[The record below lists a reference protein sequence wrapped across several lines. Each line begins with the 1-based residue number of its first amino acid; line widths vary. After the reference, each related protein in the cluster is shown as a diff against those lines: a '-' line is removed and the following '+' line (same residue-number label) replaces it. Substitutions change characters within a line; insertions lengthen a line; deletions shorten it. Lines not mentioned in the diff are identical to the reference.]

1 MQTEHFSGAAV
12 IGGGPAGLIAAETLS
27 AAGAPVIVFDRM
39 PSLGRKF
46 LMAGRGGLNL
56 THTDKP
62 KAFLAR
68 YGAGA
73 PHLEPII
80 RPFSPKALRAW
91 AEGLGQPTFVGTS
104 GRVFPKAM
112 KASPLLR
119 AWLKRLEAQGV
130 HFRLRRDW
138 LGWDEAG
145 ALRFQNADG
154 AVETLMPA
162 ATLLALG
169 GASWPRLGADGSWQ
183 SILARAEIASAPL
196 SASNAGVRVAWS
208 DYFAQRFAG
217 KPIKAAAFSCGHLSS
232 RGEAMITAHGLEGGG
247 VYALSQ
253 AIRAELGTKDE
264 AEIRIDLRP
273 DHTLAQTIER
283 LGGPRAGKSFTTFL
297 RQMLRLSP
305 GAINLLIETA
315 GKDNPAFADT
325 EQLAGLIKAL
335 PIRATGL
342 MGLERAIS
350 SAGGLSWAALDDNL
364 MLRARPGTYA
374 AGEMLDWDAPTG
386 GYLLQA
392 CFSSGVWAAK
402 AMARGL
408 RA

>member
-1 MQTEHFSGAAV
+1 MQTEHFSGAAI

-27 AAGAPVIVFDRM
+27 AAGIPVIVFDRM

-68 YGAGA
+68 YGASA
-73 PHLEPII
+73 QRLEPML
-80 RPFSPKALRAW
+80 RAFSPKALRAW
-91 AEGLGQPTFVGTS
+91 AEGLGQPTFIGTS

-130 HFRLRRDW
+130 QFRLRRDW

-145 ALRFQNADG
+145 ALRFRDDTG
-154 AVETLMPA
+154 AIEAFLPT
-162 ATLLALG
+162 ATLLTLG

-183 SILARAEIASAPL
+183 GILAESGITAAPFT
-196 SASNAGVRVAWS
+196 ASNAGVRVGWS

-217 KPIKAAAFSCGHLSS
+217 NPIKAAAFSCGDLTS

-247 VYALSQ
+247 IYALSQ
-253 AIRAELGTKDE
+253 AVRAELESKSE

-283 LGGPRAGKSFTTFL
+283 LSGPRGGKSFTTFL
-297 RQMLRLSP
+297 RQKLRLSP
-305 GAINLLIETA
+305 AVINLLIEIT
-315 GKDNPAFADT
+315 GKDNPAFAVT
-325 EQLAGLIKAL
+325 QQLAGLIKAL
-335 PIRATGL
+335 PVRASGL

-350 SAGGLSWAALDDNL
+350 SAGGLSWAALDENL
-364 MLRARPGTYA
+364 MLRAKPGTYA

-402 AMARGL
+402 SMVKAL
-408 RA
+408 R

>member
-1 MQTEHFSGAAV
+1 MQTEHFSGAAI

-27 AAGAPVIVFDRM
+27 AAGIPVIVFDRM

-68 YGAGA
+68 YGASA
-73 PHLEPII
+73 PRLEPML
-80 RPFSPKALRAW
+80 RAFSPKTLRAW

-119 AWLKRLEAQGV
+119 AWLKRLETQGV
-130 HFRLRRDW
+130 QFRLRRDW
-138 LGWDEAG
+138 LGWDDAG

-154 AVETLMPA
+154 AVETLLPA

-183 SILARAEIASAPL
+183 SILAEAGINAAPF
-196 SASNAGVRVAWS
+196 SASNAGVRIAWS

-217 KPIKAAAFSCGHLSS
+217 LPIKSAAFSCGDLNS

-247 VYALSQ
+247 IYALSQ
-253 AIRAELGTKDE
+253 AIRAELE
-264 AEIRIDLRP
+264 AKGEAVIRIDLRP
-273 DHTLAQTIER
+273 DHSLAQTIER
-283 LGGPRAGKSFTTFL
+283 LSGPRAGKSFTTFL
-297 RQMLRLSP
+297 RSRLRLSP
-305 GAINLLIETA
+305 AAINLLIETT

-335 PIRATGL
+335 PIRVTGL

-350 SAGGLSWAALDDNL
+350 SAGGLSWAALDENL

-392 CFSSGVWAAK
+392 CFSSGVWAAQGMVK
-402 AMARGL
+402 AL

>member
-1 MQTEHFSGAAV
+1 MQTEHFSGAAI
-12 IGGGPAGLIAAETLS
+12 IGGGPAGLMAAEILS
-27 AAGAPVIVFDRM
+27 AAGVQVIVFDRM

-62 KAFLAR
+62 GAFLAR
-68 YGAGA
+68 YGASA
-73 PHLEPII
+73 PRLEPML
-80 RPFSPKALRAW
+80 RAFSPKALRLW
-91 AEGLGQPTFVGTS
+91 AEDLGQPTFVGTS

-130 HFRLRRDW
+130 QFRLRRDW

-145 ALRFQNADG
+145 VLRFKDESG
-154 AVETLMPA
+154 GVEAIVPA
-162 ATLLALG
+162 MTLLALG

-183 SILARAEIASAPL
+183 SILAEAGVASAPF

-217 KPIKAAAFSCGHLSS
+217 QPLKSVAFSCGEHSS
-232 RGEAMITAHGLEGGG
+232 RGEAMITSHGLEGGG
-247 VYALSQ
+247 IYALSQ
-253 AIRAELGTKDE
+253 AIRSQLDAKGRANL
-264 AEIRIDLRP
+264 RIDLRP
-273 DHTLAQTIER
+273 DHSLAQTIER
-283 LGGPRAGKSFTTFL
+283 LSGPRAGKSFTTYL
-297 RQMLRLSP
+297 RQRLRLSP
-305 GAINLLIETA
+305 AAINLLIEAA
-315 GKDNPAFADT
+315 GKDNPAFTDT

-335 PIRATGL
+335 PVRITGL

-350 SAGGLSWAALDDNL
+350 AAGGLSWSALDEGL
-364 MLRARPGTYA
+364 MLRAKPGAYA
-374 AGEMLDWDAPTG
+374 AGEMLDSDAPTG

-392 CFSSGVWAAK
+392 CFSSGAWAAQ
-402 AMARGL
+402 AMLKGL
-408 RA
+408 RS

>member
-1 MQTEHFSGAAV
+1 MPTEHFSGAAI
-12 IGGGPAGLIAAETLS
+12 IGGGPAGLIAAEILS
-27 AAGAPVIVFDRM
+27 AAGVPVIVFDRM

-68 YGAGA
+68 YGASA
-73 PHLEPII
+73 PRLEPML
-80 RPFSPKALRAW
+80 RAFSPKALRAW
-91 AEGLGQPTFVGTS
+91 AEGLGQPTFVGSS

-130 HFRLRRDW
+130 QFRLRRDW

-145 ALRFQNADG
+145 ALRFRDETGN
-154 AVETLMPA
+154 VETILPQS
-162 ATLLALG
+162 TLLALG

-183 SILARAEIASAPL
+183 GILAEAGIAATPF
-196 SASNAGVRVAWS
+196 SASNAGARIQWS

-217 KPIKAAAFSCGHLSS
+217 EPIKSAAFSCGDISS
-232 RGEAMITAHGLEGGG
+232 RGEAMITAQGLEGGG
-247 VYALSQ
+247 IYALSQ
-253 AIRAELGTKDE
+253 AIRSQLETKGE
-264 AEIRIDLRP
+264 AVIAVDLRP
-273 DHTLAQTIER
+273 DHTLAQTVER
-283 LGGPRAGKSFTTFL
+283 LSGPRGGKSFTTYL
-297 RQMLRLSP
+297 RQRLHLSP
-305 GAINLLIETA
+305 AAINLLIEAA

-335 PIRATGL
+335 PVRVTGL

-350 SAGGLSWAALDDNL
+350 SAGGLSWEALDENL

-402 AMARGL
+402 SMLQSL
-408 RA
+408 RP